1 MWGFRTIALVLLV
14 VMIRVVGA
22 AQTSAVQNNAQQ
34 RLQDKLDIQALIVRY
49 GTALDTLDAD
59 AYAGVFTTD
68 AELDVAGNVR
78 KGRQQIRE
86 IVTSLQ
92 RSRDEN
98 KAKGTPSP
106 VLYHVISNT
115 AIDILNNEEARHRSY
130 WQTVRVGPNNQV
142 TVGAIGQYEDVIVKR
157 GGQWMIRS
165 RKITPFVDGNTAAA
179 AQAARPA
186 AADASPAVHLQRLE
200 DMEEIRTLL
209 LDYGRFL
216 DSRDL
221 VAYSRLFAK
230 DGEWVGGFGSSRGP
244 EEILAFMQ
252 KNLGTGPNRGNT
264 YHILSNFEIAV
275 DHDSATA
282 WSRWTFI
289 TPGADGKPVIS
300 QAGRYDDVLV
310 REDGRWR
317 FKRRV
322 ASNDIPSPK

>member
-14 VMIRVVGA
+14 VMITLVGA
-22 AQTSAVQNNAQQ
+22 AQTSAAQDNAQQ

-115 AIDILNNEEARHRSY
+115 AIEILNNDEARHRSY
-130 WQTVRVGPNNQV
+130 WQTVRVGLNNQV
-142 TVGAIGQYEDVIVKR
+142 TVGAIGQYEDVIMKR
-157 GGQWMIRS
+157 AGQWLIRS
-165 RKITPFVDGNTAAA
+165 RKITPFTDGITAAA

-186 AADASPAVHLQRLE
+186 PADASPAVRLQRLE

-230 DGEWVGGFGSSRGP
+230 DGEWVGGFGSARGP

-264 YHILSNFEIAV
+264 YHILSNFEIAT
-275 DHDSATA
+275 DRDSATA

-322 ASNDIPSPK
+322 ASNDIPAPR

>member
-1 MWGFRTIALVLLV
+1 MWGFRTIDLVLLV
-14 VMIRVVGA
+14 VMFTAVGA
-22 AQTSAVQNNAQQ
+22 APASAAQDSAQ
-34 RLQDKLDIQALIVRY
+34 ERLQDKLDIQALIVRY
-49 GTALDTLDAD
+49 GTALDTLNAD
-59 AYAGVFTTD
+59 AYAEVFTTD
-68 AELDVAGNVR
+68 AELDVAGNIR

-86 IVTSLQ
+86 IVTGLQ

-98 KAKGTPSP
+98 KAKGTSSP
-106 VLYHVISNT
+106 ALYHVISNT
-115 AIDILNNEEARHRSY
+115 TIEILNNDEARHRSY

-157 GGQWMIRS
+157 AGHWLIRS
-165 RKITPFVDGNTAAA
+165 RKITPFTDGDTAAA
-179 AQAARPA
+179 APPARPA
-186 AADASPAVHLQRLE
+186 PADVSPAARLQRLE

-230 DGEWVGGFGSSRGP
+230 DGEWVGGFGSARGP

-264 YHILSNFEIAV
+264 YHILSNLEVVA
-275 DHDSATA
+275 DRDNATA

-322 ASNDIPSPK
+322 ASNDIPAPR

>member
-1 MWGFRTIALVLLV
+1 MPEFRTIALVSLV
-14 VMIRVVGA
+14 VVLTVAGASQTGA
-22 AQTSAVQNNAQQ
+22 AQNRAQES
-34 RLQDKLDIQALIVRY
+34 LQDKLEIQALVVRY
-49 GTALDTLDAD
+49 GTALDTLDPD

-86 IVTSLQ
+86 IVTGLQ
-92 RSRDEN
+92 RTRDEN
-98 KAKGTPSP
+98 KANGTLSP
-106 VLYHVISNT
+106 ALYHVISNT
-115 AIDILNNEEARHRSY
+115 AIEILGNEEARHRSY

-142 TVGAIGQYEDVIVKR
+142 TVGAIGQYEDVMVKR
-157 GGQWMIRS
+157 AGQWLIRS
-165 RKITPFVDGNTAAA
+165 RKITPFTDGSSTPA
-179 AQAARPA
+179 AQARPA
-186 AADASPAVHLQRLE
+186 PADVPPAVRLQRLE

-221 VAYSRLFAK
+221 AAYSRLFAK
-230 DGEWVGGFGSSRGP
+230 EGEWVGGFGSARGP

-264 YHILSNFEIAV
+264 YHILSNFEIVV
-275 DHDSATA
+275 DRDNATA

-289 TPGADGKPVIS
+289 TPGADGKPVVS
-300 QAGRYDDVLV
+300 QAGRYDDTLV

-317 FKRRV
+317 FKRRT
-322 ASNDIPSPK
+322 ASNDSPAPR

>member
-1 MWGFRTIALVLLV
+1 MWGFRTTALVLLV
-14 VMIRVVGA
+14 VMITLVGA
-22 AQTSAVQNNAQQ
+22 AQTSAAQDNAQQ

-115 AIDILNNEEARHRSY
+115 AIEILNNDEARHRSY

-142 TVGAIGQYEDVIVKR
+142 TVGAIGQYEDVIVNR
-157 GGQWMIRS
+157 AGQWLIRS
-165 RKITPFVDGNTAAA
+165 RKITPFTDGITAAA

-186 AADASPAVHLQRLE
+186 PADASPAVRLQRLE

-230 DGEWVGGFGSSRGP
+230 DGEWVGGFGSARGP

-264 YHILSNFEIAV
+264 YHILSNFEIAA
-275 DHDSATA
+275 DRDSATA

-322 ASNDIPSPK
+322 ASNDIPAPR

>member
-14 VMIRVVGA
+14 VMIAVVGA
-22 AQTSAVQNNAQQ
+22 AQTSAAQNNPQQ
-34 RLQDKLDIQALIVRY
+34 RLQDKSDIQALIVRY

-86 IVTSLQ
+86 IVTGLQ

-106 VLYHVISNT
+106 ALKHVISNT
-115 AIDILNNEEARHRSY
+115 SIEILNNEEARHRSY
-130 WQTVRVGPNNQV
+130 WQTVRVGPSNQV

-157 GGQWMIRS
+157 GGQWLIRS
-165 RKITPFVDGNTAAA
+165 RKITPFTDGSTAAA
-179 AQAARPA
+179 ASS
-186 AADASPAVHLQRLE
+186 ADRLQRLE

-221 VAYSRLFAK
+221 AAYSRLFAK
-230 DGEWVGGFGSSRGP
+230 DGEWVGGFGSARGP

-264 YHILSNFEIAV
+264 FHILSNFEIVV
-275 DHDSATA
+275 DRDSATA

-322 ASNDIPSPK
+322 ASNDIPAAPK

>member
-1 MWGFRTIALVLLV
+1 MVTSAIFTIG
-14 VMIRVVGA
+14 GA
-22 AQTSAVQNNAQQ
+22 AQTGATQNNTQQ
-34 RLQDKLDIQALIVRY
+34 GLQDKLDIQALIVRY

-86 IVTSLQ
+86 IVTDLQ
-92 RSRDEN
+92 RSRDQN

-106 VLYHVISNT
+106 ALRHVISNT
-115 AIDILNNEEARHRSY
+115 AIEILNNNEARHRSY

-157 GGQWMIRS
+157 GGQWLIRS
-165 RKITPFVDGNTAAA
+165 RKITPFTDGNTTASAQPARSAPADVSAAI
-179 AQAARPA
+179 R
-186 AADASPAVHLQRLE
+186 LQRLE

-216 DSRDL
+216 DARDL
-221 VAYSRLFAK
+221 AAYSRLFAK
-230 DGEWVGGFGSSRGP
+230 DGEWVGGFGSARGP

-264 YHILSNFEIAV
+264 FHILSNFEITV
-275 DHDSATA
+275 DRDSATA
-282 WSRWTFI
+282 WSRWTFV
-289 TPGADGKPVIS
+289 TPGTDGRPVIS
-300 QAGRYDDVLV
+300 QAGRYDDVFV

-317 FKRRV
+317 FKRRM
-322 ASNDIPSPK
+322 ASNDIPTAPK

>member
-1 MWGFRTIALVLLV
+1 MWGFRPIALVLLV
-14 VMIRVVGA
+14 VMIVAPEIARPA
-22 AQTSAVQNNAQQ
+22 AAQNNAQQ

-86 IVTSLQ
+86 IVTGLL
-92 RSRDEN
+92 RTRDEN
-98 KAKGTPSP
+98 NAKGISSP
-106 VLYHVISNT
+106 TLYHVISNT
-115 AIDILNNEEARHRSY
+115 AIEIVNNEEAHHRSY

-142 TVGAIGQYEDVIVKR
+142 TVGAIGKYEDTIVKR
-157 GGQWMIRS
+157 DGQWLIRS
-165 RKITPFVDGNTAAA
+165 RKITPFTDGSPAPAV
-179 AQAARPA
+179 QAARPA
-186 AADASPAVHLQRLE
+186 SAAESAEIRLRRLE

-221 VAYSRLFAK
+221 PAYSRLFAK
-230 DGEWVGGFGSSRGP
+230 DGEWVGGFGSARGP

-252 KNLGTGPNRGNT
+252 KNLGTGPNSGNT
-264 YHILSNFEIAV
+264 FHILSNFEIVV
-275 DHDSATA
+275 DRDSATA

-289 TPGADGKPVIS
+289 TAGADGKPTIS
-300 QAGRYDDVLV
+300 QAGRYDDILV
-310 REDGRWR
+310 REDGHWR
-317 FKRRV
+317 FKRRE
-322 ASNDIPSPK
+322 ASNDIPAPK

>member
-14 VMIRVVGA
+14 VVAV
-22 AQTSAVQNNAQQ
+22 AQTTAAQNNAQQ
-34 RLQDKLDIQALIVRY
+34 RLQDKSDIQALIVRY

-86 IVTSLQ
+86 IVTGLQ
-92 RSRDEN
+92 RTRDEN
-98 KAKGTPSP
+98 KAKGTSLPA
-106 VLYHVISNT
+106 LYHVISNT
-115 AIDILNNEEARHRSY
+115 AIEILNTGEARHRSY
-130 WQTVRVGPNNQV
+130 WQTVRVGPNSQV

-157 GGQWMIRS
+157 DGEWLIRS
-165 RKITPFVDGNTAAA
+165 RKITPFTDGNAAPA
-179 AQAARPA
+179 VQAARPTP
-186 AADASPAVHLQRLE
+186 ADASSAARLQRLE

-230 DGEWVGGFGSSRGP
+230 DGEWVGGFGSARGP
-244 EEILAFMQ
+244 QEILAFMQ
-252 KNLGTGPNRGNT
+252 KNLGTDPNRGNT
-264 YHILSNFEIAV
+264 YHILSNFEIV
-275 DHDSATA
+275 TDRDSATA

-289 TPGADGKPVIS
+289 TPGSDGKPVIS

-310 REDGRWR
+310 KEDGRWR

-322 ASNDIPSPK
+322 ASNDIPAPK

>member
-14 VMIRVVGA
+14 VMITGVGA
-22 AQTSAVQNNAQQ
+22 AQTSAAQDNAQQ
-34 RLQDKLDIQALIVRY
+34 RLQNKLDIQALIVRY

-115 AIDILNNEEARHRSY
+115 AIEILNNDEARHRSY

-142 TVGAIGQYEDVIVKR
+142 TVGAIGQYEDVIVNR
-157 GGQWMIRS
+157 AGQWLIRS
-165 RKITPFVDGNTAAA
+165 RKITPFTDGITAAA

-186 AADASPAVHLQRLE
+186 PADASPAVRLQRLE

-230 DGEWVGGFGSSRGP
+230 DGEWVGGFGSARGP

-264 YHILSNFEIAV
+264 YHILSNFEIAA
-275 DHDSATA
+275 DRDSATA

-322 ASNDIPSPK
+322 ASNDIPAPR